1 MRLSRK
7 QLEHELNKAEFRA
20 GRNFEKLMKID
31 SIIKKGE
38 EKHELA
44 AFTLQDIKRVLEYG
58 I

>member
-20 GRNFEKLMKID
+20 GRNFEKLMKIE
-31 SIIKKGE
+31 SIIKKAD

-44 AFTLQDIKRVLEYG
+44 ILTLKDIKKVLEFG

>member
-1 MRLSRK
+1 MRKK
-7 QLEHELNKAEFRA
+7 QLQHELNKAEYRA
-20 GRNFEKLMKID
+20 GRNFDKLMKIEQ
-31 SIIKKGE
+31 IIKKGE